1 MMFKFKEGSTS
12 GWLGRLFHTYPWF
25 HRPTMSSPAHP
36 KPADQTEEGVDLGE
50 ESDDYDAEFDVN
62 VVCMLRGHALTRC
75 YPG

>member
-1 MMFKFKEGSTS
+1 
-12 GWLGRLFHTYPWF
+12 
-25 HRPTMSSPAHP
+25 MSSPTHP